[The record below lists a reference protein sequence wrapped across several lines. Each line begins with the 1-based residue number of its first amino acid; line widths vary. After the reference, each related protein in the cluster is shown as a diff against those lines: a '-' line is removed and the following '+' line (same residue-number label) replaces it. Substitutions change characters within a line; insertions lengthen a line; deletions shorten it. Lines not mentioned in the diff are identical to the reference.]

1 MSKARKLSQLAIDA
15 QIIGEQ
21 EQQQIKTPL
30 QTQAQEASKIV
41 APEKLASENVSPN
54 QHPAKTRQPQ
64 STGTNASVGRGRG
77 ATRGGHLARRN
88 VFERRE
94 PAKKRRSF
102 IETASDPSKEPK
114 LFPNWSLRRKAELAG
129 RGKADAAP
137 DLTALGGLF
146 DPSNPSSFK
155 PLRPATLRHLSSTST
170 LQVFNESNPIEISEP
185 SVVTNSRKTSTT
197 SNESVGRTES
207 FMPSTSNRPTY
218 NYDRHGHNAICYF
231 WHQRG
236 SCSKGFSCGYI
247 HSEDPS
253 LPIVPAPNKSSL
265 KEITVVE
272 DMKTRAMPTEAC
284 SPPSRRRSINEICFF
299 WNKNGTCIKGA
310 DCSFVHD
317 NSANLP
323 LAPDPI
329 ISRRDTS
336 GSNFR
341 GYDHWPEEEDR
352 QAQNERDRRIS
363 SDRYESRTEHQ
374 FMRHNIPPLAENNST
389 EVTGIDLSTRPPWN
403 ERDPF
408 NSICYFWH
416 NTGTCV
422 KGSECNYIHSHR
434 DDLPV
439 APHPSDKASKPCKF
453 WAVGD
458 CYLGTRCPYMHSPG
472 MPEAP
477 ARVASPLER
486 RKSVSF
492 ATEDCGPEP
501 DKVGHAQS
509 KTGPGPPPEEA
520 ERFDRTCVFWT
531 RNDCYRGESCWYNHS
546 YDAERPKETEPVL
559 HHSSDQAIKGGEVQ
573 NSRKSLGD
581 RDITDG
587 VHTHSPLQ
595 IGDGTLTFLSSD
607 FETSDIAV
615 STTMSAKV
623 GVKATKISM
632 EEYRK
637 KTDKILNHRVKEVVF
652 GNNEPQSVVLDF
664 GEITDG
670 ANQPW
675 SQSFS
680 EARSFK
686 FRQICTAQDFE
697 ALYGILPR
705 VVYWNGGLATVPAD
719 RVAME
724 KMETFSQHLRLCSG
738 GVISVSEHF
747 TIVIYPSTEEWKMLA
762 TSGAFSPE
770 DKVRY
775 LIFQPSVAI
784 KRIVAPKGEPPT
796 LFRKT
801 LVRCLHG
808 LRYRQFLHT
817 MKSEIIH
824 HFYLM
829 FPTHA
834 NHTAAFFASW
844 LLASDS
850 RCKVYSSQIE
860 GSWNFFVK
868 SRDIRAGVVLIHESV
883 IHCIADFP
891 WLYSLLTPPVANT
904 MFTFWCISDSN
915 KKYPIFQSLDTAS
928 LGQIAVTRIFPHGH
942 AILLTPSFLVAEP
955 EKANVLI
962 DWFRNKLKKS
972 TPGTW
977 KIVCAHDIRTY
988 LLQLALE
995 KSLERDQFYEEN
1007 HDKPA
1012 KDAMASKRGL
1022 SYQAC
1027 EARFICHKAI
1037 SDLSKD
1043 SVKDQ
1048 LFESYDSD
1056 NSSNSASP
1064 IIYADMSIDPDNEQ
1078 LLITWFAGW
1087 SIRQLD
1093 KFRKYTVVGTN
1104 SSSCEKAVRRKDLM
1118 KGLTKAAAGT
1128 PSGNVTLAESYMNPA
1143 AQETLPTILNSS
1155 LESNLPSKPK
1165 NRISMAS
1172 SAVQEGRPIFLR
1184 DATSSPKPSLEFAD
1198 GIVEIDASQDQARQL
1213 PQVPRIITGIG
1224 GRCAGSGISPGG
1236 FPSSSRVN
1244 ISSDNYSP
1252 TCKPPPFSSAQC
1264 NGPRREKLQSPQSSR
1279 SDNSSVSRLSSG
1291 VTIRV
1296 SSNGPKAVDAEY
1308 GSRRGSAQSENK
1320 EGSGNRRI
1328 EEVFKS
1334 ASTSRDTSRKGSNAS
1349 YATQSLDEKMDIDSP
1364 QESSRNSSLI
1374 AMTLDSATEK
1384 EFRYESTTAWYRRL
1398 KTEGKAWEHIYVDAA
1413 DGAFKVIGVK

>member
-1 MSKARKLSQLAIDA
+1 MTERTVLRETRALQEDDTISITSTQEEEYTSDQEFLVERVLAEKRDANNKVSYLIFWAGYPEEKSTWEPRNNIQDPAILEAWEERKGQEAAGAKPAFDLHRFNSRLAKIGLARVERHQLRKAKRRLLGIPASSSSEEDAGNTDGSDSSEAVESNELPDDDIVAKRNAEQPFRSQNEGRTARDPDFETSDIEPYRRRLSTR
-15 QIIGEQ
+15 Q
-21 EQQQIKTPL
+21 EQQQIKNPP

-41 APEKLASENVSPN
+41 APGKLASENVSPS
-54 QHPAKTRQPQ
+54 QHPAKARQPQ
-64 STGTNASVGRGRG
+64 STGTNASVVRGRG

-94 PAKKRRSF
+94 PVKKRRSF

-170 LQVFNESNPIEISEP
+170 LQVFNESNPIEIGEP
-185 SVVTNSRKTSTT
+185 SVVTNSRKNSTT

-207 FMPSTSNRPTY
+207 FMPSTSNRPIY
-218 NYDRHGHNAICYF
+218 SYDRHGHNAICYF

-236 SCSKGFSCGYI
+236 TCSKGFSCGYI

-253 LPIVPAPNKSSL
+253 LPIVPAPNK
-265 KEITVVE
+265 
-272 DMKTRAMPTEAC
+272 
-284 SPPSRRRSINEICFF
+284 RRSINEICFF

-329 ISRRDTS
+329 ISRRD
-336 GSNFR
+336 
-341 GYDHWPEEEDR
+341 
-352 QAQNERDRRIS
+352 AQ
-363 SDRYESRTEHQ
+363 
-374 FMRHNIPPLAENNST
+374 
-389 EVTGIDLSTRPPWN
+389 PWN

-422 KGSECNYIHSHR
+422 KGLECNYIHSHR

-458 CYLGTRCPYMHSPG
+458 CYLGARCPYMHSPR

-477 ARVASPLER
+477 APVASPSEY

-492 ATEDCGPEP
+492 ATEDCGPES
-501 DKVGHAQS
+501 DKVGPAQS
-509 KTGPGPPPEEA
+509 KKGPGPPPEEA
-520 ERFDRTCVFWT
+520 E
-531 RNDCYRGESCWYNHS
+531 H
-546 YDAERPKETEPVL
+546 
-559 HHSSDQAIKGGEVQ
+559 
-573 NSRKSLGD
+573 
-581 RDITDG
+581 
-587 VHTHSPLQ
+587 
-595 IGDGTLTFLSSD
+595 
-607 FETSDIAV
+607 IAV

-664 GEITDG
+664 GEIADG

-675 SQSFS
+675 SRSFS

-697 ALYGILPR
+697 ALYSILPR
-705 VVYWNGGLATVPAD
+705 MVYWNGGLATIPAD

-724 KMETFSQHLRLCSG
+724 KMETFSQRLQLCSG

-747 TIVIYPSTEEWKMLA
+747 TILIYPSTEEWKMLA
-762 TSGAFSPE
+762 TSGTFSPE
-770 DKVRY
+770 DKVRH

-817 MKSEIIH
+817 MKSELIH

-834 NHTAAFFASW
+834 NDTAAFFASW

-977 KIVCAHDIRTY
+977 KIVCAHDIRAY

-1027 EARFICHKAI
+1027 EARFMCHKAI

-1043 SVKDQ
+1043 IVKDQ

-1064 IIYADMSIDPDNEQ
+1064 IIYADMSIDPDNEK

-1104 SSSCEKAVRRKDLM
+1104 SS
-1118 KGLTKAAAGT
+1118 
-1128 PSGNVTLAESYMNPA
+1128 
-1143 AQETLPTILNSS
+1143 
-1155 LESNLPSKPK
+1155 
-1165 NRISMAS
+1165 
-1172 SAVQEGRPIFLR
+1172 
-1184 DATSSPKPSLEFAD
+1184 
-1198 GIVEIDASQDQARQL
+1198 
-1213 PQVPRIITGIG
+1213 
-1224 GRCAGSGISPGG
+1224 
-1236 FPSSSRVN
+1236 
-1244 ISSDNYSP
+1244 
-1252 TCKPPPFSSAQC
+1252 
-1264 NGPRREKLQSPQSSR
+1264 
-1279 SDNSSVSRLSSG
+1279 
-1291 VTIRV
+1291 
-1296 SSNGPKAVDAEY
+1296 
-1308 GSRRGSAQSENK
+1308 
-1320 EGSGNRRI
+1320 
-1328 EEVFKS
+1328 
-1334 ASTSRDTSRKGSNAS
+1334 
-1349 YATQSLDEKMDIDSP
+1349 
-1364 QESSRNSSLI
+1364 
-1374 AMTLDSATEK
+1374 
-1384 EFRYESTTAWYRRL
+1384 
-1398 KTEGKAWEHIYVDAA
+1398 
-1413 DGAFKVIGVK
+1413 